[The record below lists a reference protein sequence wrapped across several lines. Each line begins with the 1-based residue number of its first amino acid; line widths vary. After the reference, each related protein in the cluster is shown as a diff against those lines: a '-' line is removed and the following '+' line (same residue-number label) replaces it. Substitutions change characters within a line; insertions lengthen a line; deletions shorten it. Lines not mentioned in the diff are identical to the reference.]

1 MTKVIGVRFKDVG
14 KVYYFDPQDQEI
26 RKGDWV
32 IVETV
37 RGIECGEVAMDPRE
51 IEEESVAQPLKPVR
65 SGWLLRR
72 IINGWKRTVKKKNM
86 PLRFVKKRLR
96 PITWK

>member
-51 IEEESVAQPLKPVR
+51 IEEESVAQPLKPVIR
-65 SGWLLRR
+65 VATPEDH
-72 IINGWKRTVKKKNM
+72 KRVEENRKKKNM